1 MSFIGRKIAHEHRS
15 VVSLMA
21 HDCEMMIDDCNR
33 LHGRNGIE
41 VSRTKRACFAE
52 ASAIQAATTI
62 CREYLGSYLIV
73 TTLEIKGI
81 HKALCDP
88 RVLSFKWISLSS
100 NAMAGLNWRCNDS
113 GYSND
118 SCLH

>member
-1 MSFIGRKIAHEHRS
+1 MTPSLSFVGRKIAHEHRS
-15 VVSLMA
+15 VVSLMP
-21 HDCEMMIDDCNR
+21 HNCEMTIDASNR
-33 LHGRNGIE
+33 LHGRHGIE

-81 HKALCDP
+81 HKALCDL
-88 RVLSFKWISLSS
+88 RVLSSK
-100 NAMAGLNWRCNDS
+100 
-113 GYSND
+113 
-118 SCLH
+118 